1 MPFVS
6 VRIVRQL
13 IADDPAGKKAE
24 IGREIARAVSRVTGL
39 GEDQVWV
46 VFEEVDEGDWMVGRR
61 TAREMGAG
69 PPTTRV

>member
-6 VRIVRQL
+6 VRIVRQV
-13 IADDPAGKKAE
+13 IADDPARKKEE

-61 TAREMGAG
+61 TVREMRAG
-69 PPTTRV
+69 PPVTRV

>member
-6 VRIVRQL
+6 VRIVRQV
-13 IADDPAGKKAE
+13 IADDPARKKEE

-61 TAREMGAG
+61 TGGARRPA